1 MRSFHIGK
9 EIKGVLQGF
18 RTRVIL
24 QRRVCCFQG
33 VGPLGAAFSSGS
45 WGRFYSR
52 EGLSCS
58 WSNHRQTSI
67 VSGDEDDAFA
77 IRALLQ
83 HGPQPSPRRRRSRS
97 LRAQRL
103 QSRIPTHPSG
113 LTLHPFPRALP
124 SEPKR
129 PSDLPSVCPQLPVSD
144 PPLCLARGPTVR
156 ATGPQVAPA
165 MGSAPW
171 TPGLRGWGPGR
182 ECQSLLK
189 PAVTRRGVGASRRSQ
204 SRPQVSRAGL
214 AAGAGPGGGRQQGR
228 SSAPGCHAA
237 LRAHWRWPWCWAPR
251 SRQRRGALATLLP
264 GR

>member
-58 WSNHRQTSI
+58 WSNHRQTSV
-67 VSGDEDDAFA
+67 VSGDEDAFA
-77 IRALLQ
+77 IRASTGRNRHPGEGAAARSGLSVFRAGSRLTLP
-83 HGPQPSPRRRRSRS
+83 GSRS
-97 LRAQRL
+97 ILSLTRFLLNQNAPR
-103 QSRIPTHPSG
+103 TCHPCVPSFPF
-113 LTLHPFPRALP
+113 LTLPCASPA
-124 SEPKR
+124 
-129 PSDLPSVCPQLPVSD
+129 
-144 PPLCLARGPTVR
+144 GPTVR
-156 ATGPQVAPA
+156 VTGPQVAPA

-171 TPGLRGWGPGR
+171 TPGPRGWGPGR

-251 SRQRRGALATLLP
+251 SRQRLGALATLLP

>member
-1 MRSFHIGK
+1 MLLSPRGPGVVFTRGKVCPARGRTIDRRPSFLGTKTMRLLFGLCSSTGRNRHPG
-9 EIKGVLQGF
+9 E
-18 RTRVIL
+18 
-24 QRRVCCFQG
+24 
-33 VGPLGAAFSSGS
+33 GAAARS
-45 WGRFYSR
+45 
-52 EGLSCS
+52 GLS
-58 WSNHRQTSI
+58 
-67 VSGDEDDAFA
+67 VF
-77 IRALLQ
+77 RAGSRLTLP
-83 HGPQPSPRRRRSRS
+83 GSRS
-97 LRAQRL
+97 ILSLARFLLNQNAPR
-103 QSRIPTHPSG
+103 TCHPCVPSFPF
-113 LTLHPFPRALP
+113 LTLPCASPA
-124 SEPKR
+124 
-129 PSDLPSVCPQLPVSD
+129 
-144 PPLCLARGPTVR
+144 GPTVR

-171 TPGLRGWGPGR
+171 TPGPRGWGPGR

>member
-113 LTLHPFPRALP
+113 LTLHPFPRVLP

-144 PPLCLARGPTVR
+144 PPLCLARRPHR
-156 ATGPQVAPA
+156 
-165 MGSAPW
+165 
-171 TPGLRGWGPGR
+171 PGHRTAGGT
-182 ECQSLLK
+182 CH
-189 PAVTRRGVGASRRSQ
+189 GVGSVDPGPARS
-204 SRPQVSRAGL
+204 
-214 AAGAGPGGGRQQGR
+214 GGRAVSASL
-228 SSAPGCHAA
+228 SSNP
-237 LRAHWRWPWCWAPR
+237 P
-251 SRQRRGALATLLP
+251 
-264 GR
+264 